1 MRFTKN
7 KRRKKKEEKEEKK
20 LMDKLTWKGQ
30 WNHVHVLVRTFTW
43 TWVIR
48 EDLFKFSK
56 LVSFL
61 PRWLLALSDSW
72 NKYLAFLWYMSISVL
87 YKSNQLD
94 ATSCDWVLDQR
105 EVITTA
111 KDLFIFSVTFSWCC
125 RYFSPRSLL
134 HPSVS
139 IHILYTFLFTFLM
152 SLKRRIC
159 LAIGSFLNWWSFPS
173 FS

>member
-1 MRFTKN
+1 MRFMKN

-20 LMDKLTWKGQ
+20 LMTSLPEKGSETMCMY
-30 WNHVHVLVRTFTW
+30 LLEPS
-43 TWVIR
+43 VIK
-48 EDLFKFSK
+48 EDLFKFSR

-111 KDLFIFSVTFSWCC
+111 KDLLIFSVTFSWCC

-152 SLKRRIC
+152 LLTRRIC
-159 LAIGSFLNWWSFPS
+159 LAIGSFLNWWSFPL

>member
-30 WNHVHVLVRTFTW
+30 WNHVHVLVRTFS
-43 TWVIR
+43 
-48 EDLFKFSK
+48 DKGGPFHFSR

-61 PRWLLALSDSW
+61 PRWLLVLSDSW

-94 ATSCDWVLDQR
+94 ATSSDRVLDQR

-111 KDLFIFSVTFSWCC
+111 KDFLIFSVTFSWCC

-134 HPSVS
+134 HSSVS
-139 IHILYTFLFTFLM
+139 IHILYTVLFTFLM
-152 SLKRRIC
+152 LLKRRIC
-159 LAIGSFLNWWSFPS
+159 LAIGSFLNWWSFPL